1 MSSFRSD
8 LAQEKILAEY
18 LDTIY
23 AKKELDFK
31 RTNDLDLQLQ
41 GVDIII
47 NFNEKE
53 YLIDEK
59 AQLHYLNADLP
70 TFTFELSYL
79 KNGILKDGWLFDP
92 SKNTHYYFLISGIFL
107 KDDKEELSHADDI
120 KNIKITSVNR
130 NKLIEHLTSIRLDR
144 QSLGQYDLA
153 LREGSS
159 YGSNVINELDARY
172 GGQMYYTKHLT
183 EQPMNL
189 QLRLSYLIQHG
200 VAKKFYYQ

>member
-8 LAQEKILAEY
+8 LGQEKILAEY
-18 LDTIY
+18 LDKIY

-41 GVDIII
+41 GIDIII
-47 NFNEKE
+47 NFNGKE

-92 SKNTHYYFLISGIFL
+92 SKKTHYYFLITGIFL
-107 KDDKEELSHADDI
+107 KDDKEELAHADDI

-130 NKLIEHLTSIRLDR
+130 NKLIEHLTSITLDR

-153 LREGSS
+153 LRDGSS

-172 GGQMYYTKHLT
+172 GGQMYFTEHLT
-183 EQPMNL
+183 EEPMNL

-200 VAKKFYYQ
+200 VAKKFYHQ